1 MQRGDASQ
9 ETGFSV
15 CEECGSEKRL
25 LHLAARERLHVQI
38 TVPEKIRS
46 ILSGGYESQVA
57 YNLTIEGK
65 PYTLNLRQKGFLQ
78 LGNVSYG
85 IEPLESSIG
94 FEHVIYQVEPKKR
107 DALLYAEKDI
117 ELRDLKYKIQSV
129 TPRQVVPY
137 YAEIHIVVEKEMYE
151 HIGADSAIVTQKIFQ
166 LIGLANA
173 IFAPFN
179 LTVILSS
186 LEFWMD
192 ENKILT
198 TGDANE
204 LLYRFL
210 NWKQS
215 YLVLRPHDM
224 AFLLVYRE
232 TSDYVGATFQGKMCN
247 KNYAGGVAL
256 HPRAVTLESL
266 AIVLVQLLSLSMGIT
281 YDNASNCHCGVSI
294 CVMNPEAIH
303 SSGVRTFSNC
313 STENFFNFISSP
325 NSYCLRNKP
334 QLQPSYKAAVCGNGE
349 LEEDEVCDCG
359 PQNLESVHYL
369 FQCKGPFEY
378 SLHLSVYLPEA
389 DFGTNEC
396 YDELN
401 SKTDISGNCGISP
414 SGYKACAP
422 NDRKCGKLICKYE
435 SENLIKI
442 RAATI
447 IYANISGHICIS
459 LEYAANH
466 KDSNNMWVRDGTVCA
481 TNKVCMNKECVEVL
495 NYDCSP
501 ADCNNHGVCNN
512 KKHCHCTASYLPPD
526 CVNMQDEWPGGSVD
540 SGNQQRAE
548 SIPARHYVATAY
560 RSKPTRWPFFLII
573 PFYIVICILIAIL
586 MDFHVIG
593 RSYSESDHLVASVYS
608 PKPQVHGCKGFQFQ
622 NWAKTYG
629 CCPEMYYQP
638 TSVEEVREVLALAR
652 QQNKRVKVV
661 GGGHSPSDI
670 ACTDGF
676 MIHMGKMNR
685 VLQVDTKKKQVKV
698 EAGILLAD
706 LHLQLDKH
714 GLAMSNLG
722 AVSDVT
728 IAGVIG
734 SGTHNTGIKHGILA
748 TQVVALT
755 LMTADGTVLECSE
768 SSNVDVFQAA
778 RVHLGCLGIIL
789 TVTLQCV
796 PQFHLQETSF
806 PSTLKEVLDNLDSH
820 LKKSEYFRFLWFPHS
835 ENVSIIYQDHTNKP
849 PSSAS
854 SWFWDCAIGLYLLE
868 FMLWISTYWPFL
880 VGWINRFFFW
890 LLFSHKKKSSNL
902 SHKIFTYECR
912 FKQHVQDWAIPR
924 EKTKEALLELKAMLE
939 AHPHVVAHFP
949 VEVRFTRGDE
959 ILLSP
964 CFQRDSCYMNIIM
977 YRLLG
982 HVPPPAWASSLYSS
996 TNSELTLNIYEDY
1009 VMEKSNPSQLRCPS
1023 RPYGKDVPRLDYW
1036 QAYETIMKKFG
1047 GRPHWAKAHNCTRKD
1062 FEKMY
1067 PAFRKF
1073 CDIREK
1079 LDPTGMFLNPYLE
1092 KVFY

>member
-1 MQRGDASQ
+1 MWRILLLLSGLSGA
-9 ETGFSV
+9 G
-15 CEECGSEKRL
+15 GLSEQQTKD
-25 LHLAARERLHVQI
+25 ARERLHVQI

-46 ILSGGYESQVA
+46 TLSGGYESQVA

-65 PYTLNLRQKGFLQ
+65 PYTLNLRQKAFLPPNFKVYRYDNAGIMRPLDQHFQNACYFQGYIEGYPDSMVIVSTCTGLRGFLQ
-78 LGNVSYG
+78 FGNVSYG

-129 TPRQVVPY
+129 TPPQVVPY
-137 YAEIHIVVEKEMYE
+137 YVEIHIVVEKEMYE

-281 YDNASNCHCGVSI
+281 YDNASNCHCGVSM

-359 PQNLESVHYL
+359 PQGCGDQTPPCCDPNTCKLPDGSVCAEGPCCKDCNMKPKGEVCRPPRGECDLAEYCNGTSPVCAEDFFIIDGHPCGQDKWVCLNGSCQDGEQQCRDL
-369 FQCKGPFEY
+369 FGY
-378 SLHLSVYLPEA
+378 EA
-389 DFGTNEC
+389 NFGTNEC

-447 IYANISGHICIS
+447 IYANISGYICVS

-481 TNKVCMNKECVEVL
+481 ANKVCMNKECVEATVL

-501 ADCNNHGVCNN
+501 SDCNNHGVCNN

-548 SIPARHYVATAY
+548 SIPGRHYVATAY

-573 PFYIVICILIAIL
+573 PFYVVLCILIAIL
-586 MDFHVIG
+586 
-593 RSYSESDHLVASVYS
+593 
-608 PKPQVHGCKGFQFQ
+608 
-622 NWAKTYG
+622 
-629 CCPEMYYQP
+629 
-638 TSVEEVREVLALAR
+638 
-652 QQNKRVKVV
+652 VKV
-661 GGGHSPSDI
+661 HSQRKKWRTSDFSSDEQFE
-670 ACTDGF
+670 TETE
-676 MIHMGKMNR
+676 
-685 VLQVDTKKKQVKV
+685 TK
-698 EAGILLAD
+698 D
-706 LHLQLDKH
+706 
-714 GLAMSNLG
+714 
-722 AVSDVT
+722 
-728 IAGVIG
+728 
-734 SGTHNTGIKHGILA
+734 
-748 TQVVALT
+748 
-755 LMTADGTVLECSE
+755 
-768 SSNVDVFQAA
+768 
-778 RVHLGCLGIIL
+778 
-789 TVTLQCV
+789 
-796 PQFHLQETSF
+796 
-806 PSTLKEVLDNLDSH
+806 
-820 LKKSEYFRFLWFPHS
+820 
-835 ENVSIIYQDHTNKP
+835 
-849 PSSAS
+849 
-854 SWFWDCAIGLYLLE
+854 
-868 FMLWISTYWPFL
+868 
-880 VGWINRFFFW
+880 
-890 LLFSHKKKSSNL
+890 
-902 SHKIFTYECR
+902 
-912 FKQHVQDWAIPR
+912 
-924 EKTKEALLELKAMLE
+924 
-939 AHPHVVAHFP
+939 
-949 VEVRFTRGDE
+949 
-959 ILLSP
+959 
-964 CFQRDSCYMNIIM
+964 
-977 YRLLG
+977 
-982 HVPPPAWASSLYSS
+982 
-996 TNSELTLNIYEDY
+996 
-1009 VMEKSNPSQLRCPS
+1009 
-1023 RPYGKDVPRLDYW
+1023 
-1036 QAYETIMKKFG
+1036 
-1047 GRPHWAKAHNCTRKD
+1047 
-1062 FEKMY
+1062 
-1067 PAFRKF
+1067 
-1073 CDIREK
+1073 
-1079 LDPTGMFLNPYLE
+1079 
-1092 KVFY
+1092 